1 MGNSEG
7 GGRLPDSIHQPLFPL
22 YLTFYEIQTNI
33 YATSGVFR
41 GSLKGTFKNFK
52 IKACA
57 CDKSGVYI
65 R

>member
-1 MGNSEG
+1 MDFRFAEV
-7 GGRLPDSIHQPLFPL
+7 
-22 YLTFYEIQTNI
+22 EIKI
-33 YATSGVFR
+33 FSADIF
-41 GSLKGTFKNFK
+41 KGTSKNFK